1 MHKNGDF
8 EVEENAKDYIA
19 MHVYPN
25 NEKGSKILAAS
36 GSLIR
41 STYSPEQSVML
52 YLEIKAT
59 EYFNLNKVLNLVL
72 DQLDRKQDLFYQV
85 RVFSSHPFEMNRI
98 GKQFKMMEKVAIT
111 DCVGGGTPSSHL
123 FYKNPQFL
131 LYVDKSKFTN
141 IAMAHQQFD
150 VLLTFTAKNP
160 EQAVKIFLCH
170 ASIGN

>member
-1 MHKNGDF
+1 VISKLLVMHKNGDY

-25 NEKGSKILAAS
+25 NEKGTKILTAA

-72 DQLDRKQDLFYQV
+72 D
-85 RVFSSHPFEMNRI
+85 
-98 GKQFKMMEKVAIT
+98 
-111 DCVGGGTPSSHL
+111 
-123 FYKNPQFL
+123 
-131 LYVDKSKFTN
+131 
-141 IAMAHQQFD
+141 
-150 VLLTFTAKNP
+150 
-160 EQAVKIFLCH
+160 
-170 ASIGN
+170 